1 MYAHYSCRD
10 ANVILI
16 VWRIRSQARKE
27 EQIRSVRTR
36 NKQGGKEINARCC
49 GYSILCFQTDRSL
62 VLIIHVRTYNKYLW
76 VLNVDVVLLAFLLAH
91 CVLVIIVVMVA
102 VCTLCMHEFIYV
114 PCSEYRSKKN
124 VFEFVF
130 VTVVVRDVVVAGFVP
145 DNLSARVNVCLFCS
159 VCLSWSAF

>member
-1 MYAHYSCRD
+1 M
-10 ANVILI
+10 
-16 VWRIRSQARKE
+16 
-27 EQIRSVRTR
+27 
-36 NKQGGKEINARCC
+36 
-49 GYSILCFQTDRSL
+49 CFQTDRSL

-102 VCTLCMHEFIYV
+102 VCTFCMHEFIYV
-114 PCSEYRSKKN
+114 PCSEYRKKN